1 MISSAKSSL
10 SKKLRN
16 VKKVTTII
24 FIALVLA
31 SMATAGATRRH
42 PRKKSA
48 GRKPASSA
56 LQQKRMTDH
65 ARASTEKALAKLQQE
80 IAKYESE
87 LKEHEK
93 KEKHSKETIH
103 AFEKREAS
111 LKAAIA
117 RLEKEAS
124 VLEGQKTEID
134 ASITQTTNLLESR
147 KEAYANSSRQLYIQG
162 ALTPIDPIF
171 ASASDADPIR
181 MSYYA
186 QVISQAHAMDK
197 SRLDSL
203 KLSLGASSETLA
215 TTIASEEQQIGAQQT
230 QATTLEQKKAAEAT
244 ALAQIQAKKAR
255 LRKLLDE
262 RRASEK
268 RLENIIADLVTKE
281 KTTRRTAKGRHRST
295 THEEESESDLGLGP
309 AHGPHSLD
317 WPSASHRI
325 AQGYGAHRNPDLGTV
340 TMNLGIDIA
349 APAGSSVKAA
359 AEGEVALVSSLP
371 SYGTVIVIRHSG
383 GIHTVYADLSGA
395 SVQSGTHIRAGQTI
409 GKSGSSEM
417 SGAVIHFEV
426 WKGKSKQ
433 NPLGWLK

>member
-1 MISSAKSSL
+1 
-10 SKKLRN
+10 
-16 VKKVTTII
+16 VKKVTAII
-24 FIALVLA
+24 FIAMVLA
-31 SMATAGATRRH
+31 TMATAGATRRH

-48 GRKPASSA
+48 GRKPASA
-56 LQQKRMTDH
+56 LQQK
-65 ARASTEKALAKLQQE
+65 RASTEKALAKLQQE

-124 VLEGQKTEID
+124 ALEGQKTEVD
-134 ASITQTTNLLESR
+134 ASITQTTKLLESR
-147 KEAYANSSRQLYIQG
+147 KGAYAKSSRQLYMQG
-162 ALTPIDPIF
+162 SLAPIDARDPLLTG
-171 ASASDADPIR
+171 ASESDPVR

-215 TTIASEEQQIGAQQT
+215 STIASEEQQIGAQQT

-244 ALAQIQAKKAR
+244 ALAQIQSKKAR

-281 KTTRRTAKGRHRST
+281 KTTRHTAKGRHRNA

-317 WPSASHRI
+317 WPSTSHRI
-325 AQGYGAHRNPDLGTV
+325 AQGFGAHRNPDLGTV

-349 APAGSSVKAA
+349 TPAGSSVKAA

-371 SYGTVIVIRHSG
+371 SYGTVVVIRHSG

-433 NPLGWLK
+433 NPIGWLK